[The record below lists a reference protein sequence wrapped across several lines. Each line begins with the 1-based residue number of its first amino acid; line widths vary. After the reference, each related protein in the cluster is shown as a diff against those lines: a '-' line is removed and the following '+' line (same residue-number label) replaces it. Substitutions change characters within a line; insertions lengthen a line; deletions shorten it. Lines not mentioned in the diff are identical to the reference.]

1 MRVHSESEK
10 WTKTSNLEPNR
21 TEPRSQWNVSKEGDG
36 SAQYFIFLKCQFMYL
51 KDTLSKHTH
60 TQTHTHTLT
69 HRHRHR
75 KRHGKLFCSVGKW
88 KKWIFDRFM
97 TIEPESSPFLN
108 YCHRNRRTK
117 FRISFAFQLLLLP
130 LRPPASTL
138 STLVWFRFGFILR
151 IQFEQLPFWLARKR
165 KPGCGKFLFSA
176 ELLRTLATRRVCC
189 NFPLPFFLSFLS
201 FCSLETHV
209 AEHTLF
215 RKMLLSQK
223 TLLCF
228 VRSLGLS

>member
-36 SAQYFIFLKCQFMYL
+36 SAQYFIFVKCQFMYL
-51 KDTLSKHTH
+51 KDTLSKHTY
-60 TQTHTHTLT
+60 TQTHTHT
-69 HRHRHR
+69 HRHR

-117 FRISFAFQLLLLP
+117 FRISFAFCFCFFFFFRYAL
-130 LRPPASTL
+130 PPAHWVL
-138 STLVWFRFGFILR
+138 WFGFSFGFSLR
-151 IQFEQLPFWLARKR
+151 IQFEQLPFWLAKKR
-165 KPGCGKFLFSA
+165 KPGCGKFLFSVFAPA
-176 ELLRTLATRRVCC
+176 ELLLTLAKPREGFAVTSL
-189 NFPLPFFLSFLS
+189 FPFSYHFSPSAHLKL
-201 FCSLETHV
+201 
-209 AEHTLF
+209 
-215 RKMLLSQK
+215 M
-223 TLLCF
+223 
-228 VRSLGLS
+228 